1 MCHLYIG
8 SGNFFKR
15 AAQQSNIYTHQTGSG
30 EFMKRLLSVL
40 ALGLTLSAHGQ
51 VWKTL
56 PQGVR
61 ILGYRNV
68 TTSKVKSNYNQFRS
82 ESSLGSQFRIDSATL
97 NGIADNII
105 IPGQDINAD
114 AYNNFLIGEYK
125 VDASAQFNVQGFG
138 FGYGLTNR
146 VMLYTEIAYYN
157 ASVKTNIK
165 RTKKNTYAETALLVG
180 DGTLSGDALA
190 DNLKNLPDVDEAVIQ
205 SAITNHYG
213 YQPIGDWYG
222 SGYGDMET
230 GLMAKLVD
238 QGTWGL
244 MLYPGLILPTGR
256 VDDPDILQDVG
267 FGDGQLDVFAELGT
281 GYIINDYLNF
291 GTTLRYTYQTPTDKE
306 LRIPESRDYSL
317 SERKGDFNVKYG
329 DKINWM
335 VNSTFGFNDWL
346 SFTPTYRFMYQMP
359 SEYTSDFANA
369 DEYLSYNSDKTEHQ
383 VQLTTTISTIQP
395 FLKKKFLL
403 PAQINMNLVQTVGG
417 KNVPKVGRFELEL
430 RMMF

>member
-1 MCHLYIG
+1 
-8 SGNFFKR
+8 
-15 AAQQSNIYTHQTGSG
+15 
-30 EFMKRLLSVL
+30 MKRLLSLL
-40 ALGLTLSAHGQ
+40 AFGLTLSAQGQ

-56 PQGVR
+56 PKGVR

-82 ESSLGSQFRIDSATL
+82 ESSLGSQFRIDAGTL

-105 IPGQDINAD
+105 VPGQDINAD

-125 VDASAQFNVQGFG
+125 VDASAQFNVHGLG
-138 FGYGLTNR
+138 FGYGLTDK
-146 VMLYTEIAYYN
+146 VMVYAEVAYYN
-157 ASVKTNIK
+157 AQVKTDIK
-165 RTKKNTYAETALLVG
+165 RIKKNTYAGTADLVD
-180 DGTLSGDALA
+180 DGTVSGGALS

-230 GLMAKLVD
+230 GLMAKVVD
-238 QGTWGL
+238 QGVWGL
-244 MLYPGLILPTGR
+244 MFYPGMILPTGR
-256 VDDPDILQDVG
+256 EDDPDILQDVG
-267 FGDGQLDVFAELGT
+267 FGDGQLDLFAELGT
-281 GYIINDYLNF
+281 GYIFNDYLNF
-291 GTTLRYTYQTPTDKE
+291 GTTLRYTYQTSTNKE

-317 SERKGDFNVKYG
+317 SDKKGEFNVKYG

-346 SFTPTYRFMYQMP
+346 SFTPMYRFMYQMP
-359 SEYTSDFANA
+359 SEYTSEYSEANG
-369 DEYLSYNSDKTEHQ
+369 YLAYNSDKTEHQ
-383 VQLTTTISTIQP
+383 VQLTTTLSSIQP

-417 KNVPKVGRFELEL
+417 KNVPKVGRFEIEL
-430 RMMF
+430 RMLF